1 MMFALKVA
9 WRYLFST
16 RLQTSL
22 LIVGGALGVIIFL
35 VLAALAKGLA
45 VTLTDAVSGSIPHV
59 TIEAPQMRARPMVD
73 APANT
78 ILQAATPLS
87 STVRPQIRNVSA
99 LLSLARA
106 QPEVKGATARVLG
119 SAFLVRGESRAA
131 ITLQGIDPDDIDLI
145 SPVTK
150 KLVAGEA
157 DLSRGGLII
166 GQTLAKDL
174 ELRVGS
180 TILLRSDRGRERL
193 TRVDGIYKADEEG
206 QDRGNAYLIISA
218 ARALFDL
225 PGGVDEISL
234 KLQDA
239 NAAPAVARRL
249 RGAIAFRVTAW
260 QERNPLLAAIILS
273 QTTQTNIIQAFTLLT
288 VLIGVT
294 SALLLSTYR
303 RRGEIGVMRS
313 FGLSR
318 GFVAAVFICQGTIL
332 GALSSIMGVTGGW
345 FLTNWLGSIKTTTG
359 DLLLPISQDGAAYA
373 IVVVATISGSALA
386 AAIPARSA
394 SRIDPVE
401 VVG

>member
-1 MMFALKVA
+1 MFALKVA
-9 WRYLFST
+9 WRYLLST
-16 RLQTSL
+16 RLQTGL
-22 LIVGGALGVIIFL
+22 LVVGGALGVVIFL

-59 TIEAPQMRARPMVD
+59 TIEPPQVRARPFVD
-73 APANT
+73 APADSVV
-78 ILQAATPLS
+78 QAATPLS
-87 STVRPQIRNVSA
+87 STVRAQIRNVPA

-131 ITLQGIDPDDIDLI
+131 ITVQGLETTDLDLI
-145 SPVTK
+145 APVTK

-180 TILLRSDRGRERL
+180 TVLLRTDRGRERL

-206 QDRGNAYLIISA
+206 QDRGNAYLVISV

-225 PGGVDEISL
+225 PGGVDEISV
-234 KLQDA
+234 KLHDA

-249 RGAIAFRVTAW
+249 RGALAFRVTAW

-288 VLIGVT
+288 VLIGVA

-318 GFVAAVFICQGTIL
+318 GFVATVFVFQGTIL
-332 GALSSIMGVTGGW
+332 GALSSALGVTGGW
-345 FLTNWLGSIKTTTG
+345 FLTNWLGSIKTNTG

-373 IVVVATISGSALA
+373 IVVVATITGSAVA
-386 AAIPARSA
+386 AVIPARSA
-394 SRIDPVE
+394 SSIDPLE

>member
-9 WRYLFST
+9 WRYLLST
-16 RLQTSL
+16 RLQTGL
-22 LIVGGALGVIIFL
+22 LVVGGALGVVIFL

-59 TIEAPQMRARPMVD
+59 TIEPPQVRARPFVD
-73 APANT
+73 APADSVV
-78 ILQAATPLS
+78 QAATPLS
-87 STVRPQIRNVSA
+87 STVRAQIRNVPA

-131 ITLQGIDPDDIDLI
+131 ITVQGLETTDLDLI
-145 SPVTK
+145 APVTK

-180 TILLRSDRGRERL
+180 TILLRTDRGGERL

-206 QDRGNAYLIISA
+206 QDRGNAYLVISV

-234 KLQDA
+234 KLHDA

-249 RGAIAFRVTAW
+249 RGALALRVTAW

-288 VLIGVT
+288 VLVGVA

-318 GFVAAVFICQGTIL
+318 GFVATVFVFQGTIL
-332 GALSSIMGVTGGW
+332 GVLSSALGVTGGW
-345 FLTNWLGSIKTTTG
+345 FLTNWLGSIKTNTG

-373 IVVVATISGSALA
+373 IVVVATITGSAVA
-386 AAIPARSA
+386 AVIPARSA
-394 SRIDPVE
+394 SSIDPLE

>member
-1 MMFALKVA
+1 MFALKVA
-9 WRYLFST
+9 WRYLLST
-16 RLQTSL
+16 RLQTGL
-22 LIVGGALGVIIFL
+22 LVVGGALGVVIFL

-59 TIEAPQMRARPMVD
+59 TIEPPQVRARPFVD
-73 APANT
+73 APADSVV
-78 ILQAATPLS
+78 QAATPLS
-87 STVRPQIRNVSA
+87 STVRAQIRNVPA

-131 ITLQGIDPDDIDLI
+131 ITVQGLETTDLDLI
-145 SPVTK
+145 APVTK

-180 TILLRSDRGRERL
+180 TILLRTDRGGERL

-206 QDRGNAYLIISA
+206 QDRGNAYLVISV

-234 KLQDA
+234 KLHDA

-249 RGAIAFRVTAW
+249 RGALALRVTAW

-288 VLIGVT
+288 VLVGVA

-318 GFVAAVFICQGTIL
+318 GFVATVFVFQGTIL
-332 GALSSIMGVTGGW
+332 GVLSSALGVTGGW
-345 FLTNWLGSIKTTTG
+345 FLTNWLGSIKTNTG

-373 IVVVATISGSALA
+373 IVVVATITGSAVA
-386 AAIPARSA
+386 AVIPARSA
-394 SRIDPVE
+394 SSIDPLE

>member
-9 WRYLFST
+9 WRYLLST
-16 RLQTSL
+16 RLQTGL
-22 LIVGGALGVIIFL
+22 LVVGGALGVVIFL

-59 TIEAPQMRARPMVD
+59 TIEPPQVRARPFVD
-73 APANT
+73 APADSVV
-78 ILQAATPLS
+78 QAATPLS
-87 STVRPQIRNVSA
+87 STVRAQIRNVPA

-131 ITLQGIDPDDIDLI
+131 ITVQGLETTDLDLI
-145 SPVTK
+145 APVTK

-180 TILLRSDRGRERL
+180 TVLLRTDRGRERL

-206 QDRGNAYLIISA
+206 QDRGNAYLVISV

-225 PGGVDEISL
+225 PGGVDEISV
-234 KLQDA
+234 KLHDA

-249 RGAIAFRVTAW
+249 RGALAFRVTAW

-288 VLIGVT
+288 VLIGVA

-318 GFVAAVFICQGTIL
+318 GFVATVFVFQGTIL
-332 GALSSIMGVTGGW
+332 GALSSALGVTGGW
-345 FLTNWLGSIKTTTG
+345 FLTNWLGSIKTNTG

-373 IVVVATISGSALA
+373 IVVVATITGSAVA
-386 AAIPARSA
+386 AVIPARSA
-394 SRIDPVE
+394 SSIDPLE

>member
-9 WRYLFST
+9 WRYLLST
-16 RLQTSL
+16 RLQTGL
-22 LIVGGALGVIIFL
+22 LVVGGALGVVIFL

-59 TIEAPQMRARPMVD
+59 TIEPPQVRARPFVD
-73 APANT
+73 APADSVV
-78 ILQAATPLS
+78 QAATPLS
-87 STVRPQIRNVSA
+87 STVRAQIRNVPA

-131 ITLQGIDPDDIDLI
+131 ITVQGLETTDLDLI
-145 SPVTK
+145 APVTK

-180 TILLRSDRGRERL
+180 TILLRTDRGRERL

-206 QDRGNAYLIISA
+206 QDRGNAYLVISV

-234 KLQDA
+234 KLHDA

-249 RGAIAFRVTAW
+249 RGALAFRVTAW

-288 VLIGVT
+288 VLIGVA

-318 GFVAAVFICQGTIL
+318 GFVATVFVFQGTIL
-332 GALSSIMGVTGGW
+332 GALSSALGVTGGW
-345 FLTNWLGSIKTTTG
+345 FLTNWLGSIKTSTG

-373 IVVVATISGSALA
+373 IVVVATITGSAVA
-386 AAIPARSA
+386 AVIPARSA
-394 SRIDPVE
+394 SSIDPLE

>member
-9 WRYLFST
+9 WRYLLST
-16 RLQTSL
+16 RLQTGL
-22 LIVGGALGVIIFL
+22 LVVGGALGVVIFL

-59 TIEAPQMRARPMVD
+59 TIEPPQVRARPFVD
-73 APANT
+73 APADSVV
-78 ILQAATPLS
+78 QAATPLS
-87 STVRPQIRNVSA
+87 STVRAQIRNVPA

-131 ITLQGIDPDDIDLI
+131 ITVQGLETTDLDLI
-145 SPVTK
+145 APVTK

-180 TILLRSDRGRERL
+180 TILLRTDRGRERL

-206 QDRGNAYLIISA
+206 QDRGNAYLVISV

-234 KLQDA
+234 KLHDA

-249 RGAIAFRVTAW
+249 RGALAFRVTAW

-288 VLIGVT
+288 VLIGVA

-318 GFVAAVFICQGTIL
+318 GFVATVFVFQGTIL
-332 GALSSIMGVTGGW
+332 GALSSTLGVTGGW
-345 FLTNWLGSIKTTTG
+345 FLTNWLGSIKTNTG

-373 IVVVATISGSALA
+373 IVVVATITGSAVA
-386 AAIPARSA
+386 AVIPARSA
-394 SRIDPVE
+394 SSIDPLE